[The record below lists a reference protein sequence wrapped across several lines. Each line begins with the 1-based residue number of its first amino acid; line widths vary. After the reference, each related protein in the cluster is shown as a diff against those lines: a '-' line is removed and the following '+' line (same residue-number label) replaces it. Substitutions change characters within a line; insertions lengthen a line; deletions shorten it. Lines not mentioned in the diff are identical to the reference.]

1 MVPKAY
7 MWKDGKWEYV
17 GEVMA
22 QGTQEKRHY
31 HGDRFFPKGE
41 YDYVFDVDIAEGAP
55 KSKLPYNEGEN
66 PLVVA
71 EKFLTRE
78 GMNLGY
84 KEQITD
90 FIRKNTKGKGNPLP
104 GGQPQQPISA
114 TQPKPQSCFPLR
126 ETFFYQEVNQLDA
139 LMSKIQEFNGKLHD
153 PSHPSHQSAL
163 KDNEVKYV
171 QSMVSKL
178 RDPALYTYVKE
189 FSDFEIDVV
198 KKLIKWPADMAV
210 PVMDLWRCI
219 LLHHA
224 SQVFFSGVDSGLP
237 IIAGLVG
244 KLKTGPTILWS
255 IFYKLI
261 SNFYIHTCNSLGI
274 VRGKDILA
282 EAFKQLNKKDPK
294 IVALCAN
301 FLMNCSSTI
310 DEQPSVNDPFVEE
323 QVHMIGELIKEGE
336 LTPEAQM
343 KLAIALGN
351 FATLRPSAAS
361 QTAGIMKLFIPRLEP
376 LQDEISKKI
385 LNSFRGA
392 AGI

>member
-41 YDYVFDVDIAEGAP
+41 YDYIFDVDLAEGAP
-55 KSKLPYNEGEN
+55 KAKLPFNEGDN

-84 KEQITD
+84 KDQITA
-90 FIRKNTKGKGNPLP
+90 FIRNNTKGQGKAVPQKPL
-104 GGQPQQPISA
+104 SESK
-114 TQPKPQSCFPLR
+114 PKAQSCFPIR
-126 ETFFYQEVNQLDA
+126 QSVFYQDMNMDGLVA
-139 LMSKIQEFNGKLHD
+139 KIQEFHTKLQQ
-153 PSHPSHQSAL
+153 PTEPGHQTNL
-163 KDNEVKYV
+163 TETEMKYV
-171 QSMVSKL
+171 QSIASKL

-189 FSDFEIDVV
+189 FSSFEIDIA
-198 KKLIKWPADMAV
+198 KKLTKWPAEYSV

-219 LLHHA
+219 ILHHA

-244 KLKTGPTILWS
+244 KLKNGPPVLWS
-255 IFYKLI
+255 IFFKFI
-261 SNFYIHTCNSLGI
+261 SNFFIHTSNTLGI
-274 VRGKDILA
+274 VRAKDIVF
-282 EAFKQLNKKDPK
+282 EAFKLMNKKDSK
-294 IVALCAN
+294 VVALCAN
-301 FLMNCSSTI
+301 YLMNCSTFV
-310 DEQPSVNDPFVEE
+310 DELPSVNDAFVEE
-323 QVHMIGELIKEGE
+323 QIQMIGELIQQGE
-336 LTPEAQM
+336 LTPEAQL

-351 FATLRPSAAS
+351 FATLRPSAAA
-361 QTAGIMKLFIPRLEP
+361 QAPTFMKLFIPRLEP
-376 LQDEISKKI
+376 LQDEYSQKI
-385 LNSFRGA
+385 VATFKDASGL
-392 AGI
+392 

>member
-7 MWKDGKWEYV
+7 MWKGGKWEYV

-22 QGTQEKRHY
+22 QGTHEKRHY

-41 YDYVFDVDIAEGAP
+41 YDYVFEVDVAEGAP

-90 FIRKNTKGKGNPLP
+90 FIRKHTKGKGNPLP
-104 GGQPQQPISA
+104 GSQQKPLSETKPA
-114 TQPKPQSCFPLR
+114 PQSCFPLR
-126 ETFFYQEVNQLDA
+126 ETVYFKEVNQLDA
-139 LMSKIQEFNGKLHD
+139 LLAKIQEFNAKLHD
-153 PSHPSHQSAL
+153 PAHPSHQQAL
-163 KDNEVKYV
+163 TDNELKYV
-171 QSMVSKL
+171 QSMVAKL
-178 RDPALYTYVKE
+178 RDPGLYTYVKE
-189 FSDFEIDVV
+189 FSDFEIEVV
-198 KKLIKWPADMAV
+198 KKLVRWPADLAV

-244 KLKTGPTILWS
+244 KLKTGPNVLWT
-255 IFYKLI
+255 IFYKML
-261 SNFYIHTCNSLGI
+261 SNFFLQTSNSLGI
-274 VRGKDILA
+274 VRAKDILA
-282 EAFKQLNKKDPK
+282 EAFKQLNKKDSK
-294 IVALCAN
+294 VVAFCAN
-301 FLMNCSSTI
+301 FLLNCSSTI
-310 DEQPSVNDPFVEE
+310 DEQPSVNDQFVEE
-323 QVHMIGELIKEGE
+323 QIHMIGELVREGE
-336 LTPEAQM
+336 LTAEAQM

-361 QTAGIMKLFIPRLEP
+361 QAPIIMKLFIPRLEP
-376 LQDEISKKI
+376 LQDEFSKNI
-385 LNSFRGA
+385 LSSFRGA